1 MISKLAL
8 ITAKWFI
15 KDNDTIYKEV
25 ETYEYAFFIIY
36 SSIFYLIIT
45 LIFGGILKVFIESI
59 IFFIAFLPIRIYAG
73 GYHASTETRC
83 EIISTLSIVAS
94 IGIIKI
100 SRLYDFYTIV
110 LTIALISASIILL
123 LSPLDTPEKSLTDD
137 EKKYYRKISL
147 VVLLVITTVIIVSYC
162 FKLYTLCIP
171 GCVSLIA
178 EGAFLLLGKIKSSI
192 YKKHN
197 N

>member
-15 KDNDTIYKEV
+15 KDNDTTFKEA
-25 ETYEYAFFIIY
+25 ETYQYAFFIIY

-45 LIFGGILKVFIESI
+45 LVFGGVLKVFLESI
-59 IFFIAFLPIRIYAG
+59 IFFIAFLLIRIYAG
-73 GYHASTETRC
+73 GYHASTEARC
-83 EIISTLSIVAS
+83 EIISTLSIAIS
-94 IGIIKI
+94 IGIIKL
-100 SRLYDFYTIV
+100 SRLYDFQAIV
-110 LTIALISASIILL
+110 LIVALMSAVIILL
-123 LSPLDTPEKSLTDD
+123 LSPLDTPEKPLSD
-137 EKKYYRKISL
+137 EEMRYYRKISL
-147 VVLLVITTVIIVSYC
+147 VILLVITTVIIVSYC